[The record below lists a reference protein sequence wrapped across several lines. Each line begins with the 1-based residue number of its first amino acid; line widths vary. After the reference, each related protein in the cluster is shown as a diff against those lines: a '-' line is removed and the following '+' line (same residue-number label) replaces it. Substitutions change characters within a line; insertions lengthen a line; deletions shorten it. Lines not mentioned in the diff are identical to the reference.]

1 MNDEPFL
8 GAWRMADGKPEIP
21 SQAAVFA
28 AWGERLQRGRVYAKN
43 AKIHAKC
50 AAVSG
55 TLETITKRSKI
66 SKAYKPGDYI
76 VQGIEGERYCV
87 DGDVFHE
94 RYAHAFEPAESKA
107 LQAEGFR
114 LYSAT
119 GRVWAHQLDEEACA
133 RSFPAGT
140 CAKDTAG
147 RACCGYSAGNCT
159 VRSTP
164 TDNHPRTGTNMG
176 LTALF

>member
-1 MNDEPFL
+1 
-8 GAWRMADGKPEIP
+8 MADGKPEIP

-94 RYAHAFEPAESKA
+94 RYAHAFEPAELILRLGGSSPHALAPKRARGQTFGPLAPACMFPTNPPSK
-107 LQAEGFR
+107 
-114 LYSAT
+114 SSSVT
-119 GRVWAHQLDEEACA
+119 
-133 RSFPAGT
+133 
-140 CAKDTAG
+140 
-147 RACCGYSAGNCT
+147 
-159 VRSTP
+159 
-164 TDNHPRTGTNMG
+164 
-176 LTALF
+176 

>member
-1 MNDEPFL
+1 MTTSHSF

-119 GRVWAHQLDEEACA
+119 GRVWAHQLDEEECA
-133 RSFPAGT
+133 RSFPAGSFM
-140 CAKDTAG
+140 AAWG
-147 RACCGYSAGNCT
+147 EPMAVA
-159 VRSTP
+159 
-164 TDNHPRTGTNMG
+164 PRWR
-176 LTALF
+176 LEP

>member
-119 GRVWAHQLDEEACA
+119 GRVWAHQLDEEECA
-133 RSFPAGT
+133 RSFPAGSFM
-140 CAKDTAG
+140 AAWG
-147 RACCGYSAGNCT
+147 EPMAVAPRRRRGYNPNPNPSPSPSPN
-159 VRSTP
+159 P
-164 TDNHPRTGTNMG
+164 NP
-176 LTALF
+176 

>member
-119 GRVWAHQLDEEACA
+119 GRVWAHQLDEEECA
-133 RSFPAGT
+133 RSFPAGSFM
-140 CAKDTAG
+140 AAWG
-147 RACCGYSAGNCT
+147 EPMAVA
-159 VRSTP
+159 
-164 TDNHPRTGTNMG
+164 PRWR
-176 LTALF
+176 LDP